1 MSHQARRKAAKE
13 RLALEKDWLLAGVG
27 LAARPRRSA
36 IGERSF
42 SADY

>member
-13 RLALEKDWLLAGVG
+13 RLALEKGWRRFGG
-27 LAARPRRSA
+27 AAAA

-42 SADY
+42 SADH